1 MAFKDWDANFEVEP
15 ADTDLVSE
23 SPAYQNEDRE
33 NVRRRLDVEHD
44 YGTFT
49 EGSVTSE
56 DSSRHRMGSAR
67 CFVYAGVPP
76 GLDKN
81 DTSNSGAGVKT
92 FDEGRMW
99 FNTVADSHQLYVWRE
114 NPLPPGD
121 GWYLVWQPDSLP
133 VPGGA
138 AIKRSS
144 GTDQHLI
151 GDDVEISG
159 LGDWVEFDPDDDT
172 SFNVAVTL
180 PSDPKNTYGVEI
192 NAHICGELILSIP
205 GDGIFGCTM
214 DGRFTKH
221 LGGAGSPSPIL
232 GTEQMI
238 YHYQKFEVSETP
250 HLYRYNTCPTMHH
263 IDTDFNWPGDEGKVV
278 TYRVEV
284 GSREIWNSI
293 TTSDNA
299 FTWRSNYRNGFV
311 GGAYTSLQSSYIS
324 ARVVILGT
332 GYVP

>member
-1 MAFKDWDANFEVEP
+1 MTLATAVLELKHSMKAECGS
-15 ADTDLVSE
+15 TQ
-23 SPAYQNEDRE
+23 SPIHINC
-33 NVRRRLDVEHD
+33 
-44 YGTFT
+44 TFGERT
-49 EGSVTSE
+49 LYHLEMDGI
-56 DSSRHRMGSAR
+56 
-67 CFVYAGVPP
+67 
-76 GLDKN
+76 
-81 DTSNSGAGVKT
+81 
-92 FDEGRMW
+92 W
-99 FNTVADSHQLYVWRE
+99 FGNQIHFPFL
-114 NPLPPGD
+114 
-121 GWYLVWQPDSLP
+121 
-133 VPGGA
+133 A
-138 AIKRSS
+138 A
-144 GTDQHLI
+144 Q
-151 GDDVEISG
+151 
-159 LGDWVEFDPDDDT
+159 FDPDDDT

-324 ARVVILGT
+324 ARVIIT
-332 GYVP
+332 SPGYTP